1 MGSTISWCQSSP
13 SRLVGFALTRQ
24 TDGNTSRFYRLSST
38 PKRDFGVMCAMGC
51 DGSSS
56 SESEAEPY
64 NIWNA
69 LLAALVH
76 FRIGEVLQPLLTSEE
91 MGLVGF
97 VMPLCLRRVM
107 RRSSTT
113 GMQPSTADF

>member
-1 MGSTISWCQSSP
+1 M
-13 SRLVGFALTRQ
+13 FALTRQ
-24 TDGNTSRFYRLSST
+24 TDLQHKSGSVVCPAR
-38 PKRDFGVMCAMGC
+38 PKRDFGVTCAVGC

-76 FRIGEVLQPLLTSEE
+76 LQPLLSSEE
-91 MGLVGF
+91 VGCVALSCDF
-97 VMPLCLRRVM
+97 ACDALCAELHDWDAAEH
-107 RRSSTT
+107 
-113 GMQPSTADF
+113 G

>member
-1 MGSTISWCQSSP
+1 
-13 SRLVGFALTRQ
+13 
-24 TDGNTSRFYRLSST
+24 
-38 PKRDFGVMCAMGC
+38 MCAVGR

-76 FRIGEVLQPLLTSEE
+76 FRICEVLQPLLTSEE
-91 MGLVGF
+91 VGLVAMSCHF
-97 VMPLCLRRVM
+97 ACDALCAELYHWEAAEH
-107 RRSSTT
+107 
-113 GMQPSTADF
+113 G

>member
-1 MGSTISWCQSSP
+1 M
-13 SRLVGFALTRQ
+13 FALTRQ
-24 TDGNTSRFYRLSST
+24 IDLACKSGSIICPAR
-38 PKRDFGVMCAMGC
+38 PKRDFSVMCAVGC

-91 MGLVGF
+91 VGCVALSCHF
-97 VMPLCLRRVM
+97 ACDALCAELYDWEAAEH
-107 RRSSTT
+107 
-113 GMQPSTADF
+113 G